1 MTIHPTRCSNA
12 ALRRATRSVG
22 QLYDEA
28 LAPSGLRTTQYGL
41 LATIRGLGTP
51 TMGALAE
58 AMVMDLSGLAHTL
71 KPLTRDG
78 YVSVV
83 PDPLDRRARRIAL
96 TEAGAA
102 TLDRATPLWR
112 AAQARFEAAF
122 GPERAGLLR
131 ELLYELAR
139 PEFRAA
145 FEAENGQSGPVGPP
159 VDLTPS
165 TSSWGSAQ
173 PGTRDP

>member
-1 MTIHPTRCSNA
+1 VTIKPTRCSNA

-28 LAPSGLRTTQYGL
+28 LAPCGLRATQFGL

-51 TMGALAE
+51 TMGTLAE

-83 PDPLDRRARRIAL
+83 PDPHDRRARRVAL
-96 TEAGAA
+96 TEAGTAKLA
-102 TLDRATPLWR
+102 EATPLWDEV
-112 AAQARFEAAF
+112 QGRFDAAF

-131 ELLYELAR
+131 DLLHVLAL
-139 PEFRAA
+139 PDFRAA
-145 FEAENGQSGPVGPP
+145 LGRAAEEPGPTCPP
-159 VDLTPS
+159 
-165 TSSWGSAQ
+165 A
-173 PGTRDP
+173 

>member
-41 LATIRGLGTP
+41 LATIRGLGSP
-51 TMGALAE
+51 TMGELAE

-83 PDPLDRRARRIAL
+83 PDPRDRRARRIAL
-96 TEAGAA
+96 TESGTAKLKA
-102 TLDRATPLWR
+102 ATPLWR
-112 AAQARFEAAF
+112 AAQERFEAAF
-122 GPERAGLLR
+122 GPERAGRLR
-131 ELLYELAR
+131 ELLHELAL
-139 PEFRAA
+139 PDFRAA
-145 FEAENGQSGPVGPP
+145 FDAGAGGQDISE
-159 VDLTPS
+159 PS
-165 TSSWGSAQ
+165 AT
-173 PGTRDP
+173 

>member
-1 MTIHPTRCSNA
+1 MPISPTRCSNA

-41 LATIRGLGTP
+41 LATIRALGHP
-51 TMGALAE
+51 TMGELAD

-83 PDPLDRRARRIAL
+83 PDPQDRRARRIAV
-96 TEAGAA
+96 TEAGNAK
-102 TLDRATPLWR
+102 LKQATPLWR
-112 AAQARFEAAF
+112 AAQASFEAAF
-122 GPERAGLLR
+122 GAERAGLLR
-131 ELLYELAR
+131 DLLHELAL
-139 PEFRAA
+139 PDFRAA
-145 FEAENGQSGPVGPP
+145 FDAPAGGR
-159 VDLTPS
+159 DTPDHP
-165 TSSWGSAQ
+165 TG
-173 PGTRDP
+173 

>member
-1 MTIHPTRCSNA
+1 RCSNA

-22 QLYDEA
+22 QLYDDA

-41 LATIRGLGTP
+41 LGMIRRLGTP
-51 TMGALAE
+51 TMGELAD

-83 PDPLDRRARRIAL
+83 PDPQDRRARRIAL
-96 TEAGAA
+96 TPSGAA
-102 TLDRATPLWR
+102 KLAEATPLWR
-112 AAQARFEAAF
+112 AAQNRFEAVF

-131 ELLYELAR
+131 DLLHELAL
-139 PEFRAA
+139 PDFRAA
-145 FEAENGQSGPVGPP
+145 FGMLDPP
-159 VDLTPS
+159 PH
-165 TSSWGSAQ
+165 G
-173 PGTRDP
+173 RDRAS